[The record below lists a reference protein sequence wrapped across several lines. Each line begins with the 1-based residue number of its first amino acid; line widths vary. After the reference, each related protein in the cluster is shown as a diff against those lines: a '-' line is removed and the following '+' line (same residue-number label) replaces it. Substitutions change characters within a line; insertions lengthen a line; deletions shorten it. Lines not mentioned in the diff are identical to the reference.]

1 MFFFIGGIQP
11 KTVRL
16 KKQAGSCP
24 NCAHPEVYLK
34 RVDQYVSLFF
44 IPLFPIK
51 RGVPFVA
58 CENCNSLLEGPADT
72 GRQDYTESEPG
83 REPRCGSCGRAVK
96 PDFSYCPYCG
106 KWL

>member
-11 KTVRL
+11 KTVLIDKNPRYCPACGHL
-16 KKQAGSCP
+16 KV
-24 NCAHPEVYLK
+24 HLK

-51 RGVPFVA
+51 KGNPLLI
-58 CENCNSLLEGPADT
+58 CENCHSKLDERGYEMGAEQKKWE
-72 GRQDYTESEPG
+72 R
-83 REPRCGSCGRAVK
+83 RCSHCGRSIEPE

-106 KWL
+106 KSI

>member
-11 KTVRL
+11 RTVRL
-16 KKQAGSCP
+16 EKHAGACP
-24 NCAHPEVYLK
+24 NCSHFEVYLK
-34 RVDQYVSLFF
+34 RVDQYISVFF

-58 CENCNSLLEGPADT
+58 CENCDSLFESPVHM
-72 GRQDYTESEPG
+72 GRQDY
-83 REPRCGSCGRAVK
+83 REAGPETDPRCGSCGRAVK

-106 KWL
+106 KWI